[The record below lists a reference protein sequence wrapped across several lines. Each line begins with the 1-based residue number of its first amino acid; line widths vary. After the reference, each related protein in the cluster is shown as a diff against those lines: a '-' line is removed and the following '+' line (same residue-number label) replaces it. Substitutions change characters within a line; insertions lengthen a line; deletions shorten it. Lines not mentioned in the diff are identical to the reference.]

1 MLKNKVFRRRKY
13 SIHSR
18 RRIKCFEKQNNTWR
32 TFKNCFTDVDGVD
45 KPDLDMD
52 EENAAWSKSEVAEVG
67 DLAIIKA
74 DDLVSSLLFFITTCC

>member
-1 MLKNKVFRRRKY
+1 
-13 SIHSR
+13 
-18 RRIKCFEKQNNTWR
+18 
-32 TFKNCFTDVDGVD
+32 
-45 KPDLDMD
+45 MD